1 MPNVTPTGSSPPPVS
16 GNVEDPQQLDQAET
30 VSYSRTFPED
40 APDPG
45 LPGLPEQQSVLD
57 CVEVVELNHSPEKLN
72 TGEEKTLGDD
82 KRSREEVVKEIS
94 ISSAAFIGPACRP
107 QPAIENELSEFYK
120 ELAQID
126 QQDTGDGNSE
136 NVSQFCAPPDTVDGK
151 SENVSWSWAP
161 PINPPAVKEKGN
173 DHRNTCR
180 PYPATRPQTDYRNT
194 PQWRPQSYDMTCNW
208 SNSHSYQNQWQLP
221 PPNFHSYPPP
231 RPENPTHPPYFQ
243 PQGHQHSQLEN
254 SSFPSFHSPASYAP
268 YEAFERWQHEKQSY
282 QTVNQHERN
291 DGPSLVLILMRGVP
305 GSGKST
311 LARQISASGP
321 SGLILSTDDYFYQK
335 DGYHFEP
342 TLLGAAHDWNQ
353 NRAKKAM
360 LNGRTPVIIDNTNVQ
375 AWEMK
380 PYVTVALEMGY
391 RVEFVEP
398 DTSWKCDPV
407 ELEKR
412 NHHGVSRETIANM
425 LDKFE
430 LPISVDIVMNSC
442 EPAHKRREHHFRP
455 YRHRR

>member
-16 GNVEDPQQLDQAET
+16 GNVEDPKQLDQAET
-30 VSYSRTFPED
+30 VSYSGSLPGD

-45 LPGLPEQQSVLD
+45 LPEQPSVLHH
-57 CVEVVELNHSPEKLN
+57 VEVVEVVEVNHSPEKLN

-82 KRSREEVVKEIS
+82 KQACSQSRSREEVIKEIS
-94 ISSAAFIGPACRP
+94 ISSAAFIGPACRV
-107 QPAIENELSEFYK
+107 QPAIEDELSEFYK

-126 QQDTGDGNSE
+126 QQETGDGNSV
-136 NVSQFCAPPDTVDGK
+136 NVSQFCAPPDTIDGN
-151 SENVSWSWAP
+151 SVNVSQFCAPPDTIDGNNENVSWSWAP

-173 DHRNTCR
+173 GHRNVYR
-180 PYPATRPQTDYRNT
+180 PYPATRPQTDYRST
-194 PQWRPQSYDMTCNW
+194 PQWRPQSYGMTYDW
-208 SNSHSYQNQWQLP
+208 SNPHSYQNQWQLP
-221 PPNFHSYPPP
+221 PPNFRSYPPLQ
-231 RPENPTHPPYFQ
+231 PENPTHPPYSQ

-254 SSFPSFHSPASYAP
+254 SSFPSSHSPASYAP
-268 YEAFERWQHEKQSY
+268 YEAFERWHHKEQNHQDG
-282 QTVNQHERN
+282 NQHVRN
-291 DGPSLVLILMRGVP
+291 GGPSLVLILMRGVP

-360 LNGRTPVIIDNTNVQ
+360 LNGHTPVIIDNTNVQ

-380 PYVTVALEMGY
+380 PYVRVALETGY

-398 DTSWKCDPV
+398 DSSWKRDPV
-407 ELEKR
+407 ELEK
-412 NHHGVSRETIANM
+412 
-425 LDKFE
+425 
-430 LPISVDIVMNSC
+430 
-442 EPAHKRREHHFRP
+442 
-455 YRHRR
+455 